1 MPTNIPIVT
10 CKQRMFYSA
19 LVIFSIGVDLG
30 QALPSGLTIGDLIP
44 NLRSSH
50 YHLLEDKESTTR
62 EIRPSQQHVGCLLSC
77 LALGGLSPSLVAPE
91 GLVEKIHSPLPV
103 AKDQAT
109 KKFTSRRML
118 PTKGTLIGGHRP
130 EASKPKALY
139 PMCKLLEA
147 HVTQPTIKSKPHNL
161 ITAEAPGSKENT
173 KLAAS
178 PPKDIAKTEIKG
190 GNEPRPAKAIP
201 LQSDSRKET
210 EEIPFNGEISF
221 RASSGELSSGA
232 GWWQPGQR
240 SSPTLNR
247 E

>member
-1 MPTNIPIVT
+1 MPTNNSIVT

-44 NLRSSH
+44 NLRSNH
-50 YHLLEDKESTTR
+50 YPLLKDGSNHYSLLKDEESTTR
-62 EIRPSQQHVGCLLSC
+62 EIRPI
-77 LALGGLSPSLVAPE
+77 APE
-91 GLVEKIHSPLPV
+91 GLAEKIHSPPLV
-103 AKDQAT
+103 AKDLAT

-130 EASKPKALY
+130 EACKPKGSILGFRK
-139 PMCKLLEA
+139 KL
-147 HVTQPTIKSKPHNL
+147 
-161 ITAEAPGSKENT
+161 TAEAPGSKENT

-190 GNEPRPAKAIP
+190 GNEPMPAKAIP

>member
-1 MPTNIPIVT
+1 MPTNNSIVT

-44 NLRSSH
+44 NLRSNH
-50 YHLLEDKESTTR
+50 YPLLKDGSNHYSLLKDEESTTR
-62 EIRPSQQHVGCLLSC
+62 EIRPSQQHGGCLLSC

-91 GLVEKIHSPLPV
+91 GLAEKIHSPPLV
-103 AKDQAT
+103 AKDLAT

-130 EASKPKALY
+130 EACKPKGSILGFRK
-139 PMCKLLEA
+139 KL
-147 HVTQPTIKSKPHNL
+147 
-161 ITAEAPGSKENT
+161 TAEAPGSKENT

-190 GNEPRPAKAIP
+190 GNEPMPAKAIP

-221 RASSGELSSGA
+221 RASSGNEATRALSTEIPD
-232 GWWQPGQR
+232 Q
-240 SSPTLNR
+240 SSNAHDR
-247 E
+247 GVQ